1 MLRFEAFYTKIG
13 IKTSDFRDLL
23 VELGAIFI
31 VGSQNLPQ
39 LISYGCL

>member
-1 MLRFEAFYTKIG
+1 MLRFKAFYTNIG
-13 IKTSDFRDLL
+13 IKTSDFRDSLL
-23 VELGAIFI
+23 EGAIPI